1 MGQSRSFLLNMSAI
15 EVRNAETTFPSMFM
29 ILVYD
34 VVSLI
39 TPQMWDSAR
48 EAEISV
54 FKRIK

>member
-39 TPQMWDSAR
+39 TPQM
-48 EAEISV
+48 
-54 FKRIK
+54 

>member
-15 EVRNAETTFPSMFM
+15 EVRNTETTCPSMFM

-39 TPQMWDSAR
+39 TPQ
-48 EAEISV
+48 I
-54 FKRIK
+54 